1 MGDSTRRNDRARRW
15 ELLLATV
22 AGLILTV
29 SLALAL
35 AIAVPPMLVNLSTEV
50 SDGTKPFEISSR
62 DGTAVTTAEITVP
75 AGWVVQR
82 KDDTLLV
89 RTPDGVMN
97 AVVEAVAEPAGE
109 ALEVASADRS
119 PRETEVLASGLTVVH
134 ADLVRGAGVVAAVSC
149 HRGEQPGAT
158 VVVTTRIRD
167 GGDAEMYRPALAAL
181 LEGIA

>member
-1 MGDSTRRNDRARRW
+1 VGDSTRRNDRSRRW
-15 ELLLATV
+15 ELLVATV

-97 AVVEAVAEPAGE
+97 AVVEAVAE
-109 ALEVASADRS
+109 VASADRS